1 MSHAKI
7 LFVDDEVDLERLLKQ
22 RLRKN
27 ILEKEFEV
35 LFSANGKE
43 ALEILKS
50 DRSIAMVVTD
60 INMPEMDGLTLLT
73 KIAEIDPTIKTVV
86 MSAYS
91 DLKNIRTAMHCGAF
105 DFITKPI
112 DFEDLTIT
120 ITRTLNQVRQ
130 ARDNINK
137 LQQAQLLLIQS
148 EKMSTLGQ
156 LVAGVAHEINNPIG
170 FLAGNIEQANDGIKD
185 LINHLQ
191 LYQEKFAKPGSQIE
205 ENAEQIDLEY
215 LLEDL
220 PEMLSSMKV
229 GAERIRNISN
239 SLRSFYRG
247 DTGSKVLANIHEGI
261 DSTITI
267 LQHRLKANNER
278 PAIETIKDYGDIPA
292 VKCYLGKINQVF
304 MNILVNAIDSIEES
318 NQGKSF
324 TEIEAAPNIIRIKT
338 ELSADEQSVIIK
350 IKDNGKGI
358 SEEISDKI
366 FEHFF
371 TTKVMGKGTGLG
383 LSISRQIVE
392 EVHGGSLTCSSVE
405 GVGSE
410 FAIVLPIKQNNS

>member
-1 MSHAKI
+1 MKPAKI

-27 ILEKEFEV
+27 ILEKEFEF
-35 LFSANGKE
+35 LFTSNGQE
-43 ALEILKS
+43 ALEILRS
-50 DRSIAMVVTD
+50 DRSIAIVVTD

-73 KIAEIDPTIKTVV
+73 KIAAIDPTIKTVV

-112 DFEDLTIT
+112 DFEDLLIT
-120 ITRTLNQVRQ
+120 ITRTLKQVQQVRE
-130 ARDNINK
+130 NLNK

-156 LVAGVAHEINNPIG
+156 LVAGVAHAMNNPIG
-170 FLAGNIEQANDGIKD
+170 FLAGNIEQANDGIND
-185 LINHLQ
+185 LINHLR
-191 LYQEKFAKPGSQIE
+191 LYQEKFANPGSEIE
-205 ENAEQIDLEY
+205 ENAEEIDLEY
-215 LLEDL
+215 LVEDL

-239 SLRSFYRG
+239 SLRTFYRG
-247 DTGSKVLANIHEGI
+247 DTGAKVLANIHEGI

-278 PAIETIKDYGDIPA
+278 PAIETIKDYGDIPP
-292 VKCYLGKINQVF
+292 VKCYLGKLNQVF
-304 MNILVNAIDSIEES
+304 MNLLVNAIDSIEES

-324 TEIEAAPNIIRIKT
+324 TEIEAAPNTIGIKT
-338 ELSADEQSVIIK
+338 ELSEDEQSVVIK

-358 SEEISDKI
+358 SDAISSKI
-366 FEHFF
+366 FEDFF
-371 TTKVMGKGTGLG
+371 TTKAIGKGTGLG

-392 EVHGGSLTCSSVE
+392 ETHGGSITCSSTE
-405 GVGSE
+405 GEGSE
-410 FAIVLPIKQNNS
+410 FAIAIPIESNNS

>member
-1 MSHAKI
+1 MKPPKI
-7 LFVDDEVDLERLLKQ
+7 LFVDDEVDLERLIKQ

-27 ILEKEFEV
+27 ILEKAFELV
-35 LFSANGKE
+35 FSSNGKE
-43 ALEILKS
+43 ALDILTS

-73 KIAEIDPTIKTVV
+73 KISAIDATIKTVV

-91 DLKNIRTAMHCGAF
+91 DLKNIRTAMHNGAF
-105 DFITKPI
+105 DFITKPV
-112 DFEDLTIT
+112 DFDDLAIT
-120 ITRTLNQVRQ
+120 ITRTLNQVQQ
-130 ARDNINK
+130 ARENLNK

-170 FLAGNIEQANDGIKD
+170 FLAGNIEQATDGVKD

-191 LYQEKFAKPGSQIE
+191 LYQEKFPAPGSEIE
-205 ENAEQIDLEY
+205 ENAQEIDLEY

-229 GAERIRNISN
+229 GADRIRNISN
-239 SLRSFYRG
+239 SLRTFYRG
-247 DTGSKVLANIHEGI
+247 DKGYKVLANIHEGM
-261 DSTITI
+261 DSTLTI

-278 PAIETIKDYGDIPA
+278 PAIETIKDYGDIPP
-292 VKCYLGKINQVF
+292 VKCYLGKLNQVF
-304 MNILVNAIDSIEES
+304 MNLLVNAIDSIEES

-324 TEIEAAPNIIRIKT
+324 TEIEAAPNIISIKT
-338 ELSADEQSVIIK
+338 ELSPDAESVVIK

-358 SEEISDKI
+358 SDEIKSKI

-371 TTKVMGKGTGLG
+371 TTKVVGKGTGLG

-410 FAIVLPIKQNNS
+410 FAIALPIEQNNN

>member
-1 MSHAKI
+1 MKPAKI

-27 ILEKEFEV
+27 ILEKEFEL
-35 LFSANGKE
+35 LFTSNGQE
-43 ALEILKS
+43 ALEILTS

-112 DFEDLTIT
+112 DFEDLVIT
-120 ITRTLNQVRQ
+120 ITRTLKQVQQVRE
-130 ARDNINK
+130 NLNK
-137 LQQAQLLLIQS
+137 LQQAQVLLIQS

-170 FLAGNIEQANDGIKD
+170 FLAGNIEQANDGIND

-191 LYQEKFAKPGSQIE
+191 LYQEKFPHPGTDIE
-205 ENAEQIDLEY
+205 ENAKEIDLEY
-215 LLEDL
+215 LVEDL

-239 SLRSFYRG
+239 SLRTFYRG
-247 DTGSKVLANIHEGI
+247 DTGDKILANIHEGI

-278 PAIETIKDYGDIPA
+278 PAIETIKDYGDIPP
-292 VKCYLGKINQVF
+292 VKCYLGKLNQVF

-318 NQGKSF
+318 NQGKSY
-324 TEIEAAPNIIRIKT
+324 TDIETAPNIISIKT

-358 SEEISDKI
+358 SDEISSKI

-371 TTKVMGKGTGLG
+371 TTKAVGKGTGLG

-392 EVHGGSLTCSSVE
+392 ETHGGSITCSSTE
-405 GVGSE
+405 GEGSE
-410 FAIVLPIKQNNS
+410 FAIAIPIESNNS

>member
-1 MSHAKI
+1 MKPAKI

-27 ILEKEFEV
+27 ILEKEFEL
-35 LFSANGKE
+35 LFTSNGQE
-43 ALEILKS
+43 ALEILTS

-73 KIAEIDPTIKTVV
+73 KIAAIDPTIKTVV

-112 DFEDLTIT
+112 DFEDLVIT
-120 ITRTLNQVRQ
+120 ITRTLKQVQQVRE
-130 ARDNINK
+130 NLNK

-170 FLAGNIEQANDGIKD
+170 FLAGNIEQANDGIND
-185 LINHLQ
+185 LINHLR
-191 LYQEKFAKPGSQIE
+191 LYQEKFANPGSEIE
-205 ENAEQIDLEY
+205 ENAEEIDLEY
-215 LLEDL
+215 LVEDL

-239 SLRSFYRG
+239 SLRTFYRG
-247 DTGSKVLANIHEGI
+247 DTGAKVLANIHEGI

-278 PAIETIKDYGDIPA
+278 PAIETIKDYGDIPP
-292 VKCYLGKINQVF
+292 VKCYLGKLNQVF
-304 MNILVNAIDSIEES
+304 MNLLVNAIDSIEES

-324 TEIEAAPNIIRIKT
+324 TEIEAAPNTIGIKT
-338 ELSADEQSVIIK
+338 ELSEDEQSVVIK

-358 SEEISDKI
+358 SDAISSKI
-366 FEHFF
+366 FEDFF
-371 TTKVMGKGTGLG
+371 TTKAIGKGTGLG

-392 EVHGGSLTCSSVE
+392 ETHGGSITCSSTE
-405 GVGSE
+405 GEGSE
-410 FAIVLPIKQNNS
+410 FAIAIPIESNNS